1 MEYTVKQLARLS
13 GQTPRTIRH
22 YDEIGLLP
30 PQRVASN
37 GYRIYGAVQ
46 VDRLQ
51 QILFYRELGFALDH
65 IGQVLDSPNFNMEQ
79 SLAEHIE
86 KLIQQKNHIEAMI
99 VQAQQT
105 LQHRKEH
112 TPMTDQEKFKA
123 FQQKLVQDNEA
134 QYGREIRQ
142 KYGEPAVERSNKQ
155 FMNMSQ
161 QDYEDFR
168 ALESQIHD
176 TLGRAMEQGNPAGE
190 LAQQVCALHKQ
201 WITQAWGHYD
211 AEAHKGLVEM
221 YTQDERF
228 ATYYEN
234 GAGKGAADFLLKAM
248 EHYLQKP

>member
-37 GYRIYGAVQ
+37 GYRIYGPAQ
-46 VDRLQ
+46 IDRLQ

-65 IGQVLDSPNFNMEQ
+65 IGQMLDSPNFNLAQ
-79 SLAEHIE
+79 SLCGHIE
-86 KLIQQKNHIEAMI
+86 KLTQQKVHIEAMI
-99 VQAQQT
+99 TQAQQT
-105 LQHRKEH
+105 LQHVKEH
-112 TPMTDQEKFKA
+112 TPMTDQEKFQA
-123 FQQKLVQDNEA
+123 FQQKLVEDNEA
-134 QYGREIRQ
+134 QYGREIRR
-142 KYGEPAVERSNKQ
+142 KYGDQAVERSNKQ

-161 QDYEDFR
+161 QDYEAFR
-168 ALESQIHD
+168 GLETQIHE
-176 TLGRAMEQGNPAGE
+176 TLRRAMEQGDPTGQP
-190 LAQQVCALHKQ
+190 AQQACALHKQ

-228 ATYYEN
+228 TTYYED

-248 EHYLQKP
+248 EHYLQKV